1 MKLSASNTMPRPK
14 RIGQAGFYHI
24 INRGVDK
31 RKIFL
36 DDPDHL
42 RFLHMVH
49 EQSTLFG
56 FDIRAYCLMPNHYH
70 LLLEMKDGSLSLI
83 MKHID
88 QHYTQYFNK
97 KYNRV
102 GTLWQGR
109 FKSWY
114 ISDERYLTMLI
125 TYIEQNPIK
134 AGLCTHLGEYP
145 WSTTTEKG
153 SDPAH

>member
-1 MKLSASNTMPRPK
+1 
-14 RIGQAGFYHI
+14 
-24 INRGVDK
+24 
-31 RKIFL
+31 
-36 DDPDHL
+36 
-42 RFLHMVH
+42 
-49 EQSTLFG
+49 
-56 FDIRAYCLMPNHYH
+56 
-70 LLLEMKDGSLSLI
+70 MKDGSLSLI

-153 SDPAH
+153 SDPAQ